1 MTAKTLTLP
10 ICTLVAGMILVTVQ
24 GPAASE
30 SFRPPFKSIAELTD
44 QQRLSLAISA
54 VNQQLVYGVIHE
66 NYLAGLR
73 ASPNSKQQSLM
84 PPWTAAVQPIPTGE
98 YTGMSQGTPIFQ
110 GKTALVPVWH
120 HFREALNVPPGERV
134 STVPDT
140 LFFVNDGKV
149 VILPRRDCGPGVARL
164 EKSGNTFRINLTR

>member
-1 MTAKTLTLP
+1 MKMKFHAP
-10 ICTLVAGMILVTVQ
+10 QIVTLVGVAIAMTSNVPVT
-24 GPAASE
+24 AHA
-30 SFRPPFKSIAELTD
+30 FRPPVKSIANLTAE
-44 QQRLSLAISA
+44 QRLELAVSA
-54 VNQQLVYGVIHE
+54 VNQQLVYGGIHE
-66 NYLAGLR
+66 DYLAGLR

-134 STVPDT
+134 RVVPDT
-140 LFFVNDGKV
+140 LVFVGDGH
-149 VILPRRDCGPGVARL
+149 R
-164 EKSGNTFRINLTR
+164 